1 MNNLVSSTLG
11 LIHLVFALLALV
23 FGTSVLLM
31 KKGTRR
37 HKLIGYF
44 YLFSMLI
51 MNATAFGIYR
61 LFGGFGVFHF
71 AALISLFSLLGGMY
85 PALRRREGWYLQHL
99 EVMLWSVVGLY
110 AAFAA
115 EISTRFFHE
124 KFFFLAVG
132 LSGGLISTFGYYY
145 IRKEKAKYKS
155 LTQTNQT

>member
-1 MNNLVSSTLG
+1 MNNLVSSSLG

-31 KKGTRR
+31 KKGTPR

-61 LFGGFGVFHF
+61 LFGGFGIFHY
-71 AALISLFSLLGGMY
+71 AALLSLFSLFGGMY
-85 PALRRREGWYLQHL
+85 PAYQRKKGWYLQHL

-115 EISTRFFHE
+115 EIATRFVE
-124 KFFFLAVG
+124 DAYFFWAVG
-132 LSGGLISTFGYYY
+132 LSGGLISSWGYYY
-145 IRKEKAKYKS
+145 IRMQKKKYANIRFK
-155 LTQTNQT
+155 